1 MKALVVFV
9 LLILVS
15 FPVSSSAFVP
25 IFVTNYDMAD
35 TLGKEDPL
43 FPVYREIKGDNP
55 IKEVIENLFQISFT
69 EKEKEMG
76 FSSEYNSC
84 QRSRALFLKK
94 VELKDGG
101 VLFVHLEDPLFFTSG
116 GSGRIEILKAQLE
129 ETLLQFKEVE
139 EVVLPYYMFQP

>member
-9 LLILVS
+9 LLMLVS
-15 FPVSSSAFVP
+15 FPVSSSSFVP
-25 IFVTNYDMAD
+25 IFVTNYDMD
-35 TLGKEDPL
+35 DNLGKEDPL
-43 FPVYREIKGDNP
+43 FPVYREIKGDDP
-55 IKEVIENLFQISFT
+55 IKEVIESLFEISFSD
-69 EKEKEMG
+69 EEKEMG

-84 QRSRALFLKK
+84 QRSKALFLKK
-94 VELKDGG
+94 VELKDG

-129 ETLLQFKEVE
+129 KTLLQFKEVE